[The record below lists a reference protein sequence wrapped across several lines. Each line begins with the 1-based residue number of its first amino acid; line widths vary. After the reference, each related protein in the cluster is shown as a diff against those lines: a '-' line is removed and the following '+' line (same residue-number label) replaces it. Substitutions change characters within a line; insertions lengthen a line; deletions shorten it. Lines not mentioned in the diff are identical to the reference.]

1 MKQMLVLLTAQLD
14 AGAAKLAKVERL
26 LRQLLEAR
34 SGRRSEQLS
43 PDQLQ
48 LFIQE
53 LGAEIPAKED
63 DKDGKDDPP
72 AAAGGE
78 GDKGKPRGR
87 RALPAHLKRERIVHD
102 LAEQDKHCANC
113 HEDLRRIGEEVSERY
128 EYIPAQMKVIE
139 DACWSIESIPSAR
152 DLAEKLAGP
161 R

>member
-1 MKQMLVLLTAQLD
+1 MPVDPKQLPDDSQTLKQMLVVLTAQLD

-87 RALPAHLKRERIVHD
+87 RAL
-102 LAEQDKHCANC
+102 
-113 HEDLRRIGEEVSERY
+113 
-128 EYIPAQMKVIE
+128 
-139 DACWSIESIPSAR
+139 
-152 DLAEKLAGP
+152 
-161 R
+161 